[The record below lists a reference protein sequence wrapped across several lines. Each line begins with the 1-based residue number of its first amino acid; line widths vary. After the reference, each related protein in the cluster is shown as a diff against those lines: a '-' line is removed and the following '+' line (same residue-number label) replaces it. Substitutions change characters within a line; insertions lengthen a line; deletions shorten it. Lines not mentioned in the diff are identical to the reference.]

1 MAETASHT
9 ASSPAEPVSDPAVSP
24 AQGGVSIAA
33 APLEVDDNSSTT
45 DDASTIDDRISLYT
59 ASLTSS
65 VVDYPEEYGRTYYA
79 FRAGSYNFPNDEREM
94 DRLDLTHTMIVK
106 TIGNKFFLAPIKA
119 EVTHRILDIGTGT
132 GIWAIEIA
140 DLFPNAEIFGND
152 LSPIQPAWV
161 PPNVRFEID
170 DVESAWVVDEKY
182 DFIFTRY
189 MAASI
194 ADWPK
199 LVHRVYENLAPNGW
213 AEFQDMSV
221 LYACDDGTLTEKHA
235 IMKWDRLFIE
245 ACKMLG
251 REDSPGPKL
260 EGWVREAPFK
270 NVVHQHFKI
279 PLGPWTK
286 DAHNK
291 DLGMCNLAQTLEGLD
306 AFTLKL
312 FIGVLGW
319 TREEVMVLLA
329 QVRQELKSGAFH
341 AYLNYHVVYGQKI
354 EEEEEAAAED

>member
-1 MAETASHT
+1 MDETASHT
-9 ASSPAEPVSDPAVSP
+9 PSSPAEPVSDPAVSP

-45 DDASTIDDRISLYT
+45 DDASTIDDRISSYT

-65 VVDYPEEYGRTYYA
+65 VVDYPEEYGRTYHA

-119 EVTHRILDIGTGT
+119 EVTHRILDVGTGT
-132 GIWAIEIA
+132 GIYG
-140 DLFPNAEIFGND
+140 L
-152 LSPIQPAWV
+152 V

-170 DVESAWVVDEKY
+170 DVESAWVVNEKY

-199 LVHRVYENLAPNGW
+199 LVHRVYENLATNGW

-251 REDSPGPKL
+251 REDSPGPNL

-279 PLGPWTK
+279 PLGPWAK

-319 TREEVMVLLA
+319 TREEVMALLA

-354 EEEEEAAAED
+354 EEEEEEEAAAED